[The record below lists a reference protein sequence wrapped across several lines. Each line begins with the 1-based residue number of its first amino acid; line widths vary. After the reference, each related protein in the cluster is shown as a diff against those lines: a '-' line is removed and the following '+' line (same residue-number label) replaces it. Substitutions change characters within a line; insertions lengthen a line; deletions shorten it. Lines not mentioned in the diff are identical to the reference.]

1 MDRTRSAV
9 RPDEIRRHNLS
20 LLLDEIHRHGELSR
34 AELTQ
39 RTGLNRSTI
48 GALVAELTDLR
59 LLCEQVPTSHVRA
72 GRPSHLVG
80 PQLGGPFVIAVDL
93 DVDRLASAAVGL
105 SGTLLFSR
113 GCALGTLDRRPNR
126 VADLIATDVE
136 ALIAC
141 LEPDARPVGVG
152 VSIPG
157 TVTRDRTGVALSPN
171 LNWHNIGFAALVE
184 DRIHQ
189 LTGRRL
195 PVELGN
201 DADLGVL
208 AEHLRGAARDCADVV
223 FLTGR
228 TGVGAGILVNGV
240 ALRGHQGLAGEIG
253 HVVLDPAGPPCH
265 CGNAGCVETYIGQ
278 AAVLREVGCPTPPGR
293 QSMLWLDDLV
303 STLDAGADTGAVA
316 NPLVSGMRAV
326 AEPLGR
332 TIANLVNVLNP
343 QRIVL
348 AGILDRILRV
358 ARDDVELALHRHVF
372 DHSRG
377 AAELCPAGLG
387 ANSSLIGAAEL
398 AFQRLL
404 ANPLVPY

>member
-1 MDRTRSAV
+1 MSRTRSAV
-9 RPDEIRRHNLS
+9 RPDEIRRHNLC
-20 LLLDEIHRHGELSR
+20 LLLEEIHRHGELSR

-48 GALVAELTDLR
+48 GALVAELTDMR
-59 LLCEQVPTSHVRA
+59 LLCEQLPTSHVRA

-105 SGTLLFSR
+105 SGTLLLSR
-113 GCALGTLDRRPNR
+113 ERNLGKQDRRPNR
-126 VADLIATDVE
+126 VAEQIAADVE
-136 ALIAC
+136 ALIGC
-141 LEPDARPVGVG
+141 LEPDARPVGIG

-157 TVTRDRTGVALSPN
+157 TVTRDRTSVALSPN
-171 LNWHNIGFAALVE
+171 LGWHNIGFAALVE
-184 DRIHQ
+184 HEIHAR
-189 LTGRRL
+189 TGRQL

-208 AEHLRGAARDCADVV
+208 AEHVRGAARDCDDVV

-240 ALRGHQGLAGEIG
+240 ALRGHQGLAGEVG
-253 HVVLDPAGPPCH
+253 HVVLDPAGPSCH

-303 STLDAGADTGAVA
+303 GRLDLGAAPSPVVA
-316 NPLVSGMRAV
+316 GMRAV

-358 ARDDVELALHRHVF
+358 ARDDVERAVHRHAF

-377 AAELCPAGLG
+377 ATELCSAGLG
-387 ANSSLIGAAEL
+387 SNSSLIGAAEL

-404 ANPLVPY
+404 ANPLVRY